1 MEIPVALAERTE
13 IGAYADFVGGAPAAV
28 RQQLGIAVK
37 RVGSATALA
46 IRGDSTR
53 FLNRAGGFGD
63 DTPVTADAVAEICDF
78 YREQGVTAASILIA
92 PSELPADWT
101 AIAAKLGLVEGA
113 TFVKLGYEV
122 GRVLDAPVEGPR
134 VELVDPSRAGEWAA
148 VMMSTYGMTD
158 EGMVGMGAAAVGR
171 PNWGNYAA
179 YDGDR
184 IIAIASLYV
193 NGECGDMFGAATLP
207 DARRRGAQSA
217 LLAARAHAAAAG
229 GCEWLVAET
238 GAEQPGQHNSSLH
251 NMLRAGFHPL
261 YERTTW
267 VWRVD

>member
-1 MEIPVALAERTE
+1 M
-13 IGAYADFVGGAPAAV
+13 
-28 RQQLGIAVK
+28 
-37 RVGSATALA
+37 
-46 IRGDSTR
+46 
-53 FLNRAGGFGD
+53 
-63 DTPVTADAVAEICDF
+63 
-78 YREQGVTAASILIA
+78 
-92 PSELPADWT
+92 
-101 AIAAKLGLVEGA
+101 VEGA

-122 GRVLDAPVEGPR
+122 GRVLDAPADGPR
-134 VELVDPSRAGEWAA
+134 VELVDPSRAGEGAA

-158 EGMVGMGAAAVGR
+158 EGMVGLGAAAVGR

-207 DARRRGAQSA
+207 DARGRGAQSE
-217 LLAARAHAAAAG
+217 LLATRAHAAAAD

-251 NMLRAGFHPL
+251 NMLRAGFRPL

-267 VWRVD
+267 VWRVS